1 MHIGIVGSGIS
12 GLSAAWLLSR
22 LHNVTVFEKDRRL
35 GGHSNTVRVAG
46 HGKTIDVD
54 TGFIVYNERNYPE
67 LTALLDHLKVA
78 TAPSAMSFSA
88 SIGDGE
94 LEYCGSSP
102 LALFAQK
109 RNLLRPAFYRML
121 GDIARFNRL
130 GTAHLDKAGRSDW
143 TLGRFLDNHGFGSA
157 FRGAYLLPMA
167 AAIWSCPT
175 ATMLNFPAT
184 SFLRFFA
191 NHGLLTVA
199 DQPKWRTL
207 EHRSRDY
214 VERLRASFAAQ
225 VRSSAPVI
233 AVRRQPGGVEVV
245 DGRGGQFRFDAVV
258 MAAHADQT
266 AAVLLDAD
274 EEERQLLG
282 AFRFQANRAVLH
294 SDPSLM
300 PKRRG
305 AWAAWNYAASGLLE
319 PGDRVAVTYW
329 MNRLQN
335 IDERWPLFVSMN
347 PITEPDPALVHS
359 EHSYEHPIFDAE
371 ALAAQ
376 TKMDAIQGR
385 GGVYYAGAW
394 LGHGFHEDGLRS
406 GLEVAARLG
415 VRAPWKPAPDV
426 ELPMPAASG
435 LGLPEHAAAQPV

>member
-1 MHIGIVGSGIS
+1 M
-12 GLSAAWLLSR
+12 
-22 LHNVTVFEKDRRL
+22 
-35 GGHSNTVRVAG
+35 
-46 HGKTIDVD
+46 
-54 TGFIVYNERNYPE
+54 
-67 LTALLDHLKVA
+67 
-78 TAPSAMSFSA
+78 A
-88 SIGDGE
+88 S

-109 RNLLRPAFYRML
+109 RNLLRPKFYRML
-121 GDIARFNRL
+121 ADIVRFNRL
-130 GTAHLDKAGRSDW
+130 GTAHLDIADRGDW
-143 TLGRFLDNHGFGSA
+143 TLGHFLDTHGFGSA
-157 FRGAYLLPMA
+157 FKGAYLLPMA

-175 ATMLNFPAT
+175 ATMLHFPAT

-191 NHGLLTVA
+191 NHGLLTVN

-207 EHRSRDY
+207 EHRSKDY
-214 VERLRASFAAQ
+214 VERLRASFAPQ
-225 VRSSAPVI
+225 VRESAPVI
-233 AVRRQPGGVEVV
+233 AVQRRPGGVEVV

-274 EEERQLLG
+274 EEERRLLG

-305 AWAAWNYAASGLLE
+305 AWAAWNYAATGLLE

-359 EHSYEHPIFDAE
+359 EHSYDHPVFDAE
-371 ALAAQ
+371 AWPRRRRWARFKAAAVSIMLALGSVMGFMRTA
-376 TKMDAIQGR
+376 
-385 GGVYYAGAW
+385 YAR
-394 LGHGFHEDGLRS
+394 D
-406 GLEVAARLG
+406 LEVAARLG
-415 VRAPWKPAPDV
+415 VQAPWKPGFDADPT
-426 ELPMPAASG
+426 MPAASG
-435 LGLPEHAAAQPV
+435 LGLPEHAAAQSV

>member
-1 MHIGIVGSGIS
+1 VHIGIVGSGIS

-22 LHNVTVFEKDRRL
+22 RHNVTVFEKDGRL
-35 GGHSNTVRVAG
+35 GGHSNTVRATVQG
-46 HGKTIDVD
+46 ETIDVD

-67 LTALLDHLKVA
+67 LTAFLDHLKVA

-88 SIGDGE
+88 SIGNGE

-102 LALFAQK
+102 LGLFAQR

-121 GDIARFNRL
+121 ADIVRFNRL
-130 GTAHLDKAGRSDW
+130 GSAHLDIVDRGDW
-143 TLGRFLDNHGFGSA
+143 TLGRFLDSHGFGSA

-175 ATMLNFPAT
+175 ATMLHFPAS

-191 NHGLLTVA
+191 NHGLLTVN

-207 EHRSRDY
+207 EHRSKDY
-214 VERLRASFAAQ
+214 VDRLRASFAPR
-225 VRSSAPVI
+225 VRESAPVI
-233 AVRRQPGGVEVV
+233 AVHRRPGGVEVV

-274 EEERQLLG
+274 DEERRLLG

-294 SDPSLM
+294 SDQRLM
-300 PKRRG
+300 PRRRG
-305 AWAAWNYAASGLLE
+305 AWAAWNYAATGLLE
-319 PGDRVAVTYW
+319 PGDRVSVTYW

-347 PITEPDPALVHS
+347 PITEPDPSLVHS
-359 EHSYEHPIFDAE
+359 EHSYDHPIFDAE

-376 TKMDAIQGR
+376 ARMSAIQGR

-415 VRAPWKPAPDV
+415 VRAPWKPAPEV

>member
-1 MHIGIVGSGIS
+1 MRIGIVGSGIA
-12 GLSAAWLLSR
+12 GLSAAWLLNHR
-22 LHNVTVFEKDRRL
+22 HEITLFEKDRRL
-35 GGHSNTVRVAG
+35 GGHSNTVRATVQG
-46 HGKTIDVD
+46 EPVDVD

-67 LTALLDHLKVA
+67 LTAFLDHLKVV
-78 TAPSAMSFSA
+78 TAPSSMSFSA
-88 SIGDGE
+88 SIGGGE

-109 RNLLRPAFYRML
+109 RNLLRPGFYRML
-121 GDIARFNRL
+121 FDIVRFNRL
-130 GTAHLDKAGRSDW
+130 GTAHLGIADRSDW
-143 TLGRFLDNHGFGSA
+143 TLGRFLDSHRFGSA

-175 ATMLNFPAT
+175 ATMLHFPAT

-191 NHGLLTVA
+191 NHGLLTVN

-214 VERLRASFAAQ
+214 VERLRASFAPQ
-225 VRSSAPVI
+225 VRESAPVI
-233 AVRRQPGGVEVV
+233 AVRRRPGRVEVV
-245 DGRGGQFRFDAVV
+245 DGRGRQFGFDAVV

-274 EEERQLLG
+274 EEERRLLG

-300 PKRRG
+300 PKRRS
-305 AWAAWNYAASGLLE
+305 AWAAWNYAATGLLE

-359 EHSYEHPIFDAE
+359 EHSYDHPVFDTE

-376 TKMDAIQGR
+376 TKMGGIQGR
-385 GGVYYAGAW
+385 GGIYYAGAW

-415 VRAPWKPAPDV
+415 VRAPWKPALDV

>member
-22 LHNVTVFEKDRRL
+22 RHNVTVFEKDRRL
-35 GGHSNTVRVAG
+35 GGHSNTVQATVQ
-46 HGKTIDVD
+46 GKTIDVD

-67 LTALLDHLKVA
+67 LTAFLDHLNIA
-78 TAPSAMSFSA
+78 TTSSAMSFSA
-88 SIGDGE
+88 SIGGGE

-109 RNLLRPAFYRML
+109 RNLLRPKFYRML
-121 GDIARFNRL
+121 ADIVRFNRL
-130 GTAHLDKAGRSDW
+130 GTAHLDIADRGDW
-143 TLGRFLDNHGFGSA
+143 TLGHFLDTHGFGSA
-157 FRGAYLLPMA
+157 FKGAYLLPMA

-175 ATMLNFPAT
+175 ATMLHFPAT

-191 NHGLLTVA
+191 NHGLLTVN

-207 EHRSRDY
+207 EHRSKDY
-214 VERLRASFAAQ
+214 VERLRARSAPQ
-225 VRSSAPVI
+225 VRESAPVI
-233 AVRRQPGGVEVV
+233 AVQRRPGGVEVV
-245 DGRGGQFRFDAVV
+245 DGRGGQFHFDAVV

-274 EEERQLLG
+274 EEERRLLG

-294 SDPSLM
+294 SDPCLM

-305 AWAAWNYAASGLLE
+305 AWAAWNYAANGLLE

-359 EHSYEHPIFDAE
+359 EHSYDHPVFDAE
-371 ALAAQ
+371 AVAAQ
-376 TKMDAIQGR
+376 AKMGAIQGR

-415 VRAPWKPAPDV
+415 VQAPWKPGFDADP
-426 ELPMPAASG
+426 PMPAASG
-435 LGLPEHAAAQPV
+435 LGLPEHAAAQSV